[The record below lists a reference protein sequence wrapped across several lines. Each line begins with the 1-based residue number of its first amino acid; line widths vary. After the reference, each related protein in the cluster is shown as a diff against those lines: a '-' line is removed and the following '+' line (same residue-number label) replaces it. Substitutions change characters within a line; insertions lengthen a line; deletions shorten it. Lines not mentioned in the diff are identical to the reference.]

1 MGKTYRRDERG
12 FTLPEVMVTIAI
24 LGILLA
30 IAIIVWLGLVESR
43 RVNAAANQLASD
55 LRLAHTSAAN
65 QLTDWRVVLVPEQAE
80 ESAGADYY
88 LIELNE
94 PYDPGDPRPTLSPG
108 ASSIPRTFP
117 ANVKVMTQTN
127 AAGTSITDNAAQ
139 EYYLSPSGMGSGTAT
154 RTLEFNSDGAMTGYG
169 GSPSGTVRV
178 TIDDEPRRLVR
189 YISATSRIKIL
200 P

>member
-1 MGKTYRRDERG
+1 MGKTYWRDERG
-12 FTLPEVMVTIAI
+12 FTLPEALATVAI

-43 RVNAAANQLASD
+43 RVDAAANQLASD

-65 QLTDWRVVLVPEQAE
+65 QLTDWRVVLVPERAE
-80 ESAGADYY
+80 EGVGADYY
-88 LIELNE
+88 LIKLNE
-94 PYDPGDPRPTLSPG
+94 PYDPGDPKPTLSPG
-108 ASSIPRTFP
+108 ASSISRTLP
-117 ANVKVMTQTN
+117 ANVKIMTQTN
-127 AAGTSITDNAAQ
+127 AAGTPIIDNIAQ
-139 EYYLSPSGMGSGTAT
+139 TYYLSPSAGAGLAT

-189 YISATSRIKIL
+189 YISATSRIKLL